1 MVNKKFV
8 CKYPQYSFC
17 GDFHCR
23 LSKYCSLYQRYYP
36 KSYERGYHNPINKTP
51 EERKQHNQNYIL
63 YNTLFSNY
71 KEKKKMIQKR
81 WYENNRKKEKN
92 NCIIKKCFSVMC
104 NLDCFNCEY
113 EDCIVNDED
122 YHKMYYK
129 YNHDKL
135 LEKKAQYRANN
146 RELLNE
152 KAKQYYQDNKEAC
165 LERNLKYRQEHKEKL
180 KAYFRRRNRM
190 YSYKMSRRKDKSICT
205 YPQYECCGYKNCKL
219 YHICSQLKITNRTT
233 DEIEKDKVTL

>member
-1 MVNKKFV
+1 
-8 CKYPQYSFC
+8 
-17 GDFHCR
+17 
-23 LSKYCSLYQRYYP
+23 
-36 KSYERGYHNPINKTP
+36 
-51 EERKQHNQNYIL
+51 
-63 YNTLFSNY
+63 
-71 KEKKKMIQKR
+71 
-81 WYENNRKKEKN
+81 
-92 NCIIKKCFSVMC
+92 MC

-135 LEKKAQYRANN
+135 LEKKAQSRANN

-165 LERNLKYRQEHKEKL
+165 LERNLKYRQEHKEEL

>member
-146 RELLNE
+146 NGYFLAFLCNYMCIQIRNKKQLFTIIIKMENGTKRFELVIILM
-152 KAKQYYQDNKEAC
+152 KKISWRICFRKVKE
-165 LERNLKYRQEHKEKL
+165 
-180 KAYFRRRNRM
+180 
-190 YSYKMSRRKDKSICT
+190 
-205 YPQYECCGYKNCKL
+205 
-219 YHICSQLKITNRTT
+219 
-233 DEIEKDKVTL
+233 